1 MAQIV
6 FGAGA
11 SHTPLLAIPVESW
24 VERAKADVANDALTL
39 SDGQTLAYATLSE
52 QRQDRYADQVNP
64 DTFAQKSDACQAAL
78 DRLADSLEAAR
89 PDVVVIVGDDQEE
102 LFGSENLPVLSV
114 FFGDTLIMHSD
125 YHDPNLAPWRRPM
138 RVNYAMDDYHRFPGH
153 PDLAL
158 GIIRGLLERD
168 VDVASSAKVVDPEDA
183 GFGHAYGFVIK
194 RLFKG
199 RTIPVVPI
207 LLNTYYPPNV
217 PSARRCFDIGRHLR
231 AAIEAMPCD
240 LRVAIIASGGLS
252 HFVVEEDLD
261 TKVLDALK
269 KSDADTLR
277 SISSDALR
285 SGSSEILNWI
295 LVGGAIH
302 GMAPVW
308 DEYIPLYRTPAGT
321 GVGAAFAAWKPA

>member
-1 MAQIV
+1 MAEIV
-6 FGAGA
+6 FGAGT

-24 VERAKADVANDALTL
+24 IERAKADVANMELTL
-39 SDGQTLAYATLSE
+39 SDGQTLAYAALSK
-52 QRQDRYADQVNP
+52 QRQDRYAGEVNP
-64 DTFAQKSDACQAAL
+64 ETFVRKSEACQAAL
-78 DRLADSLEAAR
+78 DRLADSLEAAN

-114 FFGDTLIMHSD
+114 FFGDTLVMHSD

-138 RVNYAMDDYHRFPGH
+138 RVNYFMDDYHRFPGH

-158 GIIRGLLERD
+158 GIIRGLLDRD
-168 VDVASSAKVVDPEDA
+168 VDVASSAKVVDPEEA

-199 RTIPVVPI
+199 RTIPVVPL

-217 PSARRCFDIGRHLR
+217 PSARRCFDIGRHVR
-231 AAIEAMPCD
+231 AAIEAMPSN

-252 HFVVEEDLD
+252 HFVVEEE
-261 TKVLDALK
+261 LDARVLNGLK
-269 KSDADTLR
+269 TDDAQSLR
-277 SISSDALR
+277 SIPDKALR

-302 GMAPVW
+302 GMKPDW

-321 GVGAAFAAWKPA
+321 GVGAAFAAWTKA